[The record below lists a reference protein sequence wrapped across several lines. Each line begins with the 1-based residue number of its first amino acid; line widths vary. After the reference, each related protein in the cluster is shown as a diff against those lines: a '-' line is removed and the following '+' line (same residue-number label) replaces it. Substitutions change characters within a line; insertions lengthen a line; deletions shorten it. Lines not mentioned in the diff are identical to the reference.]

1 MNFRLPMNLRL
12 HSLVPVLVSSL
23 FGIMLLSSGGLTSVA
38 EAMDWET
45 AVEVASCQKRANFE
59 KDGDRAV
66 AILQKRNI
74 LAQLIYFRRTRD
86 TNEITPDSKDSTK
99 WGIFVNTRDAAEARQ
114 VLASEIAK
122 GLRITLVP

>member
-1 MNFRLPMNLRL
+1 MNFRLPMNFTL
-12 HSLVPVLVSSL
+12 HSLVPLVVSFL
-23 FGIMLLSSGGLTSVA
+23 FGIVLLTSVA

-45 AVEVASCQKRANFE
+45 AVEVASSHKRANFE